1 MVPWLF
7 GRLLTVGRL
16 AVEEPV
22 RPLVPAVG
30 LEVLVG
36 LAEALEEPVLPE
48 VLPDMLPAEGRLA
61 VAPLIEPF
69 ALVRPET
76 LAPPLL
82 EGRRELIEPLT
93 PLLPCLTL
101 AT

>member
-1 MVPWLF
+1 MPLCPLGRVVVPGLF

-22 RPLVPAVG
+22 RPLVLAVG

-36 LAEALEEPVLPE
+36 LADAL
-48 VLPDMLPAEGRLA
+48 DEGRL
-61 VAPLIEPF
+61 VVVPLIEPLV
-69 ALVRPET
+69 LVRPEM

-93 PLLPCLTL
+93 PVLLCLTL